1 MNSRKAPEVWLRGPL
16 PGISPILQPAAHTLL
31 EAQEEI
37 HEISQGFPEHL
48 LWTKPAGLASVGF
61 HLQHI
66 PGVLD
71 RLLTY
76 AKGLSLSESQFA
88 ELSAEGYDTGDT
100 MADLL
105 KKIDEQIRKTVEE
118 LKTIDPNILTEK
130 RDVGRQKLPSTVLG
144 LIFHSAEHTMRHV
157 VQLLVTATLVKEHYS
172 GNP

>member
-1 MNSRKAPEVWLRGPL
+1 MARSMASRPSSRNQPDASAGSAYIIRSSGRNSRDNPGLSRAFAMDKAC
-16 PGISPILQPAAHTLL
+16 
-31 EAQEEI
+31 
-37 HEISQGFPEHL
+37 
-48 LWTKPAGLASVGF
+48 GLASVGF

-66 PGVLD
+66 SGVLD

-88 ELSAEGYDTGDT
+88 ELSAEGYHTGAT

-105 KKIDEQIRKTVEE
+105 KKVDEQIRKTVEE
-118 LKTIDPNILTEK
+118 LKRIDSDILTEK
-130 RDVGRQKLPSTVLG
+130 RDVGRKKLPSTVLG